1 MLQKHPWFRKGLP
14 ENLEVDAYNAHYV
27 NLSKQAADSA
37 DAIRRV
43 VREAL
48 AEGHR
53 RSGSD
58 ADFVHRDS
66 LSTEGSID
74 DEYLSWY

>member
-1 MLQKHPWFRKGLP
+1 MGLP
-14 ENLEVDAYNAHYV
+14 ESLEVDTYNAHYV
-27 NLSKQAADSA
+27 NLSQQASDSA

-53 RSGSD
+53 RSGSG
-58 ADFVHRDS
+58 ADIMQHDS
-66 LSTEGSID
+66 LSTEGGEVD
-74 DEYLSWY
+74 DDYLTWY